1 MFAGRPFSAHMYA
14 FALVNFLVELAR
26 RVETGSLELGVVVSA
41 KYFYTNMFS
50 NVSSISNP
58 YLALMRHFVV

>member
-26 RVETGSLELGVVVSA
+26 RVETGSLELGVVSA

-58 YLALMRHFVV
+58 YLALMRRFVV